1 MLLLLLVIS
10 NVLLPTVQCSD
21 QFEVLRF
28 SNVPFPSSS
37 SYAAHL
43 NGTFHT
49 GLTEF
54 TVCVRFLIES
64 YNEGALGLFRALGD
78 LHRGGKITYVTNY
91 FEDISNGL
99 GWGTRGFQGGVINFF
114 IGIPDGGMI
123 NKRFPINH
131 HFNAA
136 NKIETSTWNHL
147 CTSYSSKITRIHMFQ
162 DGLKV
167 FSYQYKDPHDIPM
180 PAKTFGDTRI
190 GWNMRGLISDINIH
204 STFFDEDSMR
214 SLTLTCGEMQGD
226 IFKWDARKWNSRKK
240 PVHGNF
246 FHERTESVLGSTL
259 CDMKRTDPFLCMF
272 LTEPTFRLRGLCKNA
287 VMDTQYKLSEHTPGE
302 LSAKKQDTRGY
313 VGPKG
318 WIISRNRT
326 DKKWR
331 MSHYFKQTSHLLCW
345 TRILC
350 Q

>member
-1 MLLLLLVIS
+1 MLFFATMLLLLLVIS

-49 GLTEF
+49 GLNEF

-64 YNEGALGLFRALGD
+64 YNEGALGLFKVLGET
-78 LHRGGKITYVTNY
+78 TYVTNVL
-91 FEDISNGL
+91 EDISNGL

-136 NKIETSTWNHL
+136 NNIETSTWNHL
-147 CTSYSSKITRIHMFQ
+147 CTSYSSKINRIHMFQ

-180 PAKTFGDTRI
+180 PANTFGDTRI

-214 SLTLTCGEMQGD
+214 SLTLSCGEMQGD
-226 IFKWDARKWNSRKK
+226 IFKWDASKVNITQDSDSQLEVTIETMDKSEICLPNSKLPTAQEPKNRQEFPIRKGTNSLQNSMRHLLIMCLKLSLILLKSQTRKLWTGACDSMEK
-240 PVHGNF
+240 SCQ
-246 FHERTESVLGSTL
+246 FHKLR
-259 CDMKRTDPFLCMF
+259 KRRNF
-272 LTEPTFRLRGLCKNA
+272 LTKPSGIT
-287 VMDTQYKLSEHTPGE
+287 
-302 LSAKKQDTRGY
+302 
-313 VGPKG
+313 
-318 WIISRNRT
+318 
-326 DKKWR
+326 
-331 MSHYFKQTSHLLCW
+331 
-345 TRILC
+345 
-350 Q
+350 